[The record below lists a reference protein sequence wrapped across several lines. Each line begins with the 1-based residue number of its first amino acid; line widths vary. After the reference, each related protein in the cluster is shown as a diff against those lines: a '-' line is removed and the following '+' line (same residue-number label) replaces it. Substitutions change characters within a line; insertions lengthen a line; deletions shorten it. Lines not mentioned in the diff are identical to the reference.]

1 MGILQPLSA
10 SSIIG
15 VPFADYLNVSV
26 PVEYW
31 HGLRSDVLEQIEA
44 TAPVHQ
50 DMEGLH
56 RLLNDDLR
64 PTPAVFR
71 FSRRGKVVVL
81 SASGMALQAMRSV
94 GTYEGYLRAIAA
106 YPHRI
111 SMLHVTA
118 DYLIPEPADF
128 IQMVKSAAQAEEVYL
143 TRKVV
148 KKERQKALLV
158 MGFRGKETGT
168 VYLSDREN
176 ADVWGKVYDKQ
187 QERVSKGF
195 SDPGSIVRVEIAV
208 QSDVG
213 ATLRDAYEPSDLY
226 YAHASKSLV
235 EAPHGFNGWSPKGE
249 GFVLPP
255 RREVLPLERLER
267 LLSSQDV
274 ARLVELARECYRDK
288 AGDVLARLMRQKCAS
303 ADAVEMSESEA

>member
-15 VPFADYLNVSV
+15 VPFADYLNVTV
-26 PVEYW
+26 PIEYAQD
-31 HGLRSDVLEQIEA
+31 LRSDVLEQIEA

-50 DMEGLH
+50 DMEGVH
-56 RLLNDDLR
+56 RLVNDDLR

-71 FSRRGKVVVL
+71 FSRRGKVIVL
-81 SASGMALQAMRSV
+81 SASGMALQAMRSM
-94 GTYEGYLRAIAA
+94 GTYEGYLRSIAA
-106 YPHRI
+106 FPHRV

-118 DYLIPEPADF
+118 DYIVPDPSDF
-128 IQMVKSAAQAEEVYL
+128 IQMVKSAGQAEEVYL

-168 VYLSDREN
+168 VYLGDRAN
-176 ADVWGKVYDKQ
+176 ADVWAKVYDKQ

-213 ATLRDAYEPSDLY
+213 ATLRDAYEPADLY
-226 YAHASKSLV
+226 YAHASRSLV
-235 EAPHGFNGWSPKGE
+235 EPPYGFNGWSPKGE
-249 GFVLPP
+249 GFALSP

-267 LLSSQDV
+267 LLVSQDV
-274 ARLVELARECYRDK
+274 ASLIELARECYRDK
-288 AGDVLARLMRQKCAS
+288 AGDVLSRLMRQKCAT
-303 ADAVEMSESEA
+303 ADAVEMSGAEA

>member
-148 KKERQKALLV
+148 KKERQMALLV

>member
-31 HGLRSDVLEQIEA
+31 HDLRSDVLEQIEA

-118 DYLIPEPADF
+118 DYIIPEPADF